1 MKPPGRP
8 QTIIRLVAF
17 SALLVSARA
26 ALAQRTQTALDIGG
40 MALRYA
46 DTVNTGAVAITGD
59 ASYQSRGVVGEALGT
74 FSQFFTGGASA
85 QGVLSG
91 SYFVQSGSRV
101 ITELAAFAGGS
112 AHHDGTRTGQALG
125 NLRVHYQLLHG
136 ELFGGIG
143 VGRSSFGDGVQNV
156 LIGEAGGS
164 TQIGAVDASLTLS
177 PVSVD
182 SARYADTQAAA
193 SWTHSNL
200 DLSALA
206 GFRFGDQLERLG
218 GTARAWGSVSMVAWF
233 RPAMAAVLSA
243 GTYPIDPTQGFP
255 GGKFASASVRFTRR
269 NRRAST
275 ATTTVAQ
282 IPATV
287 RVDSSA
293 IEAFSWDRVDPRKIT
308 LKTTARLARTVEVSA
323 DFTGWQPV
331 PLASVGN
338 GEWTITL
345 PVAAGQYQM
354 NLRIDGGRWLV
365 PPGLLPMVDEFG
377 GAVGLLIVD

>member
-1 MKPPGRP
+1 
-8 QTIIRLVAF
+8 
-17 SALLVSARA
+17 
-26 ALAQRTQTALDIGG
+26 
-40 MALRYA
+40 
-46 DTVNTGAVAITGD
+46 
-59 ASYQSRGVVGEALGT
+59 
-74 FSQFFTGGASA
+74 
-85 QGVLSG
+85 
-91 SYFVQSGSRV
+91 
-101 ITELAAFAGGS
+101 
-112 AHHDGTRTGQALG
+112 
-125 NLRVHYQLLHG
+125 
-136 ELFGGIG
+136 
-143 VGRSSFGDGVQNV
+143 
-156 LIGEAGGS
+156 
-164 TQIGAVDASLTLS
+164 
-177 PVSVD
+177 
-182 SARYADTQAAA
+182 
-193 SWTHSNL
+193 
-200 DLSALA
+200 
-206 GFRFGDQLERLG
+206 
-218 GTARAWGSVSMVAWF
+218 
-233 RPAMAAVLSA
+233 LSA